1 VAFFLAGLEARSAGP
16 WGLTVIVDRG
26 AGDSGQDPDSG
37 VPQGCILR
45 TFALSSTPVLHA
57 SKVSDRG
64 CPSRLTSVATL
75 RLRSIFVSASLE
87 PLPLAFNILCLS
99 GGGYLG
105 LYTSAVLAE
114 LEEASG
120 RPIVECFDLVAGTS
134 IGGILALGLASGAP
148 AATIRDTFIAHGGR
162 IFSGRPAPQS
172 GLGRKADLLRNAG
185 AAKYSAGPLKAAIEE
200 IVGVDRTMGDLQ
212 HRVMVPAVNLT
223 KGGPT
228 VFKTAHHPSFVRD
241 WRLRVC
247 DVALATS
254 AAPTFFPVHRIGG
267 EMFADGGIYANAPD
281 QLALHEAEHF
291 LAQLVSDVRLLSIGT
306 TTSRFS
312 ISNTT
317 NPNMGWMAWME
328 GERLTSMMIASQ
340 QINSGAMVGHRLGT
354 NYLRIDHD
362 RSPEQDRYLGLD
374 IATEATT
381 SDLRGLAE
389 ASVRDHLGNGSLA
402 TFLSHRAAPPIF
414 YHRQQA

>member
-1 VAFFLAGLEARSAGP
+1 LQE
-16 WGLTVIVDRG
+16 
-26 AGDSGQDPDSG
+26 
-37 VPQGCILR
+37 
-45 TFALSSTPVLHA
+45 LSS
-57 SKVSDRG
+57 
-64 CPSRLTSVATL
+64 
-75 RLRSIFVSASLE
+75 
-87 PLPLAFNILCLS
+87 LAFNILCLS

-105 LYTSAVLAE
+105 LYTASVLAE
-114 LEEASG
+114 LEEAG
-120 RPIVECFDLVAGTS
+120 ERPILESFDLIAGTS

-148 AATIRDTFIAHGGR
+148 AASIRDTFINYGGR
-162 IFSGRPAPQS
+162 IFSGRPAPQT
-172 GLGRKADLLRNAG
+172 GIGRKADLLRNAG
-185 AAKYSAGPLKAAIEE
+185 SAKYSAGPLKSAIEE
-200 IVGVDRTMGDLQ
+200 IVGADRVLGDLK

-223 KGGPT
+223 KGRPT

-254 AAPTFFPVHRIGG
+254 AAPTFFPVHTIGG
-267 EMFADGGIYANAPD
+267 EMFADGGVYANAPD

-291 LAQLVSDVRLLSIGT
+291 LAQPISDVRLLSIGT

-317 NPNMGWMAWME
+317 DPNMGWMAWME

-340 QINSGAMVGHRLGT
+340 QINADAMLRHRLGA

-374 IATEATT
+374 IATAATT
-381 SDLRGLAE
+381 ADLRGLAE
-389 ASVRDHLGNGSLA
+389 SSVRDHLGNGSLGM
-402 TFLSHRAAPPIF
+402 FLSHRAESPTF
-414 YHRQQA
+414 YHRRQV